1 MKNNQRLQSFFC
13 KTSARLL
20 AAGLACAA
28 FLPGSAIT
36 AAPGSR
42 NIPGNFHGS
51 RGIIG
56 NAESG
61 SSSESGVTP
70 GGWEGGT
77 DNGQGIAP
85 LNDKETIKDMNE

>member
-1 MKNNQRLQSFFC
+1 MKNNKRLQRFC
-13 KTSARLL
+13 RKTSARLL

-28 FLPGSAIT
+28 FLPGSPIVS
-36 AAPGSR
+36 APGSR

-51 RGIIG
+51 HGIIG
-56 NAESG
+56 NTESG
-61 SSSESGVTP
+61 SSSESGIMP
-70 GGWEGGT
+70 GDWEGGT

>member
-28 FLPGSAIT
+28 FLPGSPIA

-51 RGIIG
+51 HGIIG
-56 NAESG
+56 NTESG
-61 SSSESGVTP
+61 SSSESGIMP
-70 GGWEGGT
+70 GDWEGGT

-85 LNDKETIKDMNE
+85 LNDWETLLDMPE